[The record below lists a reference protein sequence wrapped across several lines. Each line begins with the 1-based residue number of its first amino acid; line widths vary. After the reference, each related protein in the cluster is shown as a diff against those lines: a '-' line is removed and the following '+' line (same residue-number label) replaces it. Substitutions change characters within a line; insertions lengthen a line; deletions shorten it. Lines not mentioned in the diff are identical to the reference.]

1 LELLIYEYELYSKW
15 VIEKNDKLDNIEI
28 WEKYKETAEEIN
40 RRVYPSIKI
49 ILKSQEE
56 PENLIKT
63 LLK

>member
-40 RRVYPSIKI
+40 RRVYLSIKI

>member
-1 LELLIYEYELYSKW
+1 MELLIYEYELYSKW

-40 RRVYPSIKI
+40 RRVYLSIKI